1 MIGLAA
7 TRPSLAQPLRGAHAR
22 LDGETLRLDVAAHFA
37 TLVSEH
43 ADDYR
48 ELARK
53 AAGRPLK
60 VQVGVAPAA
69 EAEAAPAPA
78 DAKKRRLMEEASRE
92 PAVQEALDL
101 FGGKVV
107 EVRENKP

>member
-7 TRPSLAQPLRGAHAR
+7 ARPSLAQPLRAARAR
-22 LDGETLRLDVAAHFA
+22 LEGDTLTLEVAPDFSAFA
-37 TLVSEH
+37 SMH
-43 ADDYR
+43 AEDYS

-60 VQVGVAPAA
+60 VQVAAGPASAA
-69 EAEAAPAPA
+69 EPPAPA
-78 DAKKRRLMEEASRE
+78 EVKKRRLLEEASRE

-107 EVRENKP
+107 EVRETKP